1 MQDLLASLTSA
12 SMSSEDR
19 PLTITLVED
28 NPSDVRLVEEALRH
42 HGIKFQLLLLRDG
55 EEALA
60 YAHKLFHGLEKDW
73 PDILLLDLNLPKV
86 SGLEVL
92 RFLRDGVSSKHTRIV
107 VVTSS
112 DSWRDRKQAAA
123 LEADYYFKKPPGF
136 NDFLDLGRVV
146 KELAGDS

>member
-1 MQDLLASLTSA
+1 MTAQRQQIA
-12 SMSSEDR
+12 
-19 PLTITLVED
+19 ITLVED

-42 HGIKFQLLLLRDG
+42 HGIEFQLLLLRDG

-60 YAHKLFHGLEKDW
+60 YAHRLFHGLEREW
-73 PDILLLDLNLPKV
+73 PDILMLDLNLPKV

-92 RFLRDGVSSKHTRIV
+92 RFLRDGVSSKRTRIV

-112 DSWRDRKQAAA
+112 DSWRDRRQAAA

-146 KELAGDS
+146 KELAGASGGAS

>member
-1 MQDLLASLTSA
+1 
-12 SMSSEDR
+12 MSDEQSNR
-19 PLTITLVED
+19 ITITLVED
-28 NPSDVRLVEEALRH
+28 NPSDVRLVQEALRH
-42 HGIKFQLLLLRDG
+42 HSIDFEMLLLRDG

-60 YAHKLFHGLEKDW
+60 YAHRLFHGIEKEW
-73 PDILLLDLNLPKV
+73 PDILMLDLNLPKV

-92 RFLRDGVSSKHTRIV
+92 RFLRDGVSAKRTRIV

-136 NDFLDLGRVV
+136 NEFLELGRVV
-146 KELAGDS
+146 KELAGAGTDTGSA

>member
-1 MQDLLASLTSA
+1 MTAQRQQIA
-12 SMSSEDR
+12 
-19 PLTITLVED
+19 ITLVED

-42 HGIKFQLLLLRDG
+42 HGIEFQLLLLRDG

-60 YAHKLFHGLEKDW
+60 YAHRLFHGLEREW
-73 PDILLLDLNLPKV
+73 PDILMLDLNLPKV

-92 RFLRDGVSSKHTRIV
+92 RFLRDGVSSKRTRIV

-112 DSWRDRKQAAA
+112 DSWRDRRQAAA

-146 KELAGDS
+146 KELAGESGGAR